1 MISAWS
7 KVRAANR
14 TERIDMINDAKA
26 AEDNHMLNSR

>member
-14 TERIDMINDAKA
+14 TERIDMINGAK
-26 AEDNHMLNSR
+26 LQKTITC